1 MGIVRNKDQNLVAF
15 LKRYEDSINGT
26 KSPTDPFP
34 LHQAVRNADLTEIK
48 VIRVKI
54 LNLKILQRII
64 NGGVCKINE
73 KNSQG
78 ETSAHIA
85 ARLGLEGVIEYLISQ
100 GADLSITVRGTD
112 RTALDIATKH
122 HQYKW

>member
-1 MGIVRNKDQNLVAF
+1 MNTQFA
-15 LKRYEDSINGT
+15 DS
-26 KSPTDPFP
+26 KLF
-34 LHQAVRNADLTEIK
+34 
-48 VIRVKI
+48 
-54 LNLKILQRII
+54 QRII

-78 ETSAHIA
+78 ETSVHIA
-85 ARLGLEGVIEYLISQ
+85 ARLGLEGVIEYFINE

-112 RTALDIATKH
+112 KTALDIATKH

>member
-1 MGIVRNKDQNLVAF
+1 MGIVRNKDQSLVQF
-15 LKRYEDSINGT
+15 LKRYEDSISGAKT
-26 KSPTDPFP
+26 PTDPFP

-48 VIRVKI
+48 VLQPQFADSK
-54 LNLKILQRII
+54 LFQRII

-78 ETSAHIA
+78 ETSVHIA
-85 ARLGLEGVIEYLISQ
+85 ARLGLEGVIEYLINQ

-112 RTALDIATKH
+112 KTALDIATKH

>member
-1 MGIVRNKDQNLVAF
+1 MGIVRNKDQSLVQF
-15 LKRYEDSINGT
+15 LKRYEESINGS
-26 KSPTDPFP
+26 KLPTDPFP

-48 VIRVKI
+48 VVAAKFSGSQIF
-54 LNLKILQRII
+54 QRIV

-73 KNSQG
+73 KNSHG

-85 ARLGLEGVIEYLISQ
+85 ARLGLEEVIEYLINQ